1 MPESAPDGGLLRAE
15 HPPGLESWVGE
26 DIQRALTRLDA
37 LNREVQQVE
46 ETLRV
51 QRDEVAR
58 LAESVS
64 LVDGR
69 TQRHEAGQESAR
81 EMRQEIAALEERLL
95 QEVSLRRDLVAQVE
109 RASQR
114 ESESQREL
122 RRVLE
127 VIASRLDQFDG
138 REAASAERQRTI
150 AQEIAADDTV
160 DEHVDARLER
170 LERQL
175 AAERESSRHQGTE
188 IARLAGSLSTFLTN
202 LEAVEARARTTLL
215 EQRRLDDEMS
225 ALRSVRD
232 REAELLEVVEQQR
245 ATRAR
250 LEDRVSRAEEAL
262 EEIRLALAAESE
274 ERALLTRLLAG
285 ESEQRRALG
294 ERIEAQR
301 DAVVDHFRRVVRA
314 QEESRRREIEEIERD
329 IRVARGLVVRLFEQ
343 SDEAEQEQP
352 L

>member
-95 QEVSLRRDLVAQVE
+95 QEVSLRRDLSAQVE

-175 AAERESSRHQGTE
+175 AAEHESSRHQGTE

-202 LEAVEARARTTLL
+202 LDAIESRARTMLL
-215 EQRRLDDEMS
+215 EQRRLDDEVS

-314 QEESRRREIEEIERD
+314 EEESRRREIEEIERD
-329 IRVARGLVVRLFEQ
+329 IRVARGLMVRLFEQ